1 MTQIYVCPVCRQD
14 TKRTMRG
21 NIAVHLD
28 SVRRDTCPAGGYP
41 IHIALVVTPEYHQLV
56 SA

>member
-1 MTQIYVCPVCRQD
+1 MISTYVCPVCRQH

-21 NIAVHLD
+21 NIAAHLD

-41 IHIALVVTPEYHQLV
+41 IHIALVVTPEYQLV